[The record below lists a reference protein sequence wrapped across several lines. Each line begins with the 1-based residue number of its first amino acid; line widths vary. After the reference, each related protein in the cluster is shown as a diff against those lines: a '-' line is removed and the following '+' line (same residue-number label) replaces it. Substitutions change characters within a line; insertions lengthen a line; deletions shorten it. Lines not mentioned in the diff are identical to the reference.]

1 MAHSIGNTKNITAGS
16 NTGKIGADNVINISG
31 EFNLCTPAVV
41 AVSLF
46 QFLQF
51 VQLSLMQK
59 VEVGC

>member
-46 QFLQF
+46 QFL